1 MQGLSLVSSV
11 TYATHHEGSDPS
23 IGKKTFVDSTPQL
36 CIDYYE
42 PLPASLLTNK
52 NNGN

>member
-1 MQGLSLVSSV
+1 MQGLSLFYS
-11 TYATHHEGSDPS
+11 P
-23 IGKKTFVDSTPQL
+23 VDSTPQL